1 MMKWYVPLKSRVY
14 QQICNLAY
22 FINFPLKVCFRVS
35 EQHVSNG
42 QQPDMSDHFLSTDQE
57 DEE

>member
-22 FINFPLKVCFRVS
+22 FIDFPLKVCFRVS

-42 QQPDMSDHFLSTDQE
+42 QQPDMSDHFLSTD
-57 DEE
+57 